1 MRLKNMTLGDINFQR
16 KYGFYYIYFILIV
29 FYGFI
34 IYILPS
40 DWRKPATAIMIY
52 SDPAAMGMF
61 FMGAIV
67 LLEKSENVLNSI
79 AISPVKTEEY
89 ILSKIISLGIIS
101 VITALILGA
110 IAGLTNYFEIA
121 ISVFLCSSFFTLLG
135 LLVASKVSSLNQ
147 FTIAT
152 VPFEIIC
159 FLPPIIAMFW
169 FDSCLF
175 TIHPGTACINLII
188 QTGNIYLNIGVILI
202 WFLLLWKIVVKS
214 VKKMINSVGGIKL

>member
-1 MRLKNMTLGDINFQR
+1 MRLKNMIIGDINFQR
-16 KYGFYYIYFILIV
+16 KYGFYYIYLVLIV

-34 IYILPS
+34 IYLLPTA
-40 DWRKPATAIMIY
+40 WRKPAAEIMIY

-61 FMGAIV
+61 FMGAII

-79 AISPVKTEEY
+79 AISPVKTQEY
-89 ILSKIISLGIIS
+89 IMSKIISLGVIS
-101 VITALILGA
+101 VVTAIILGA
-110 IAGLTNYFEIA
+110 LAGLTNYFEIG
-121 ISVFLCSSFFTLLG
+121 ISVFLCSSIFTLLG

-169 FDSCLF
+169 CDSYLF
-175 TIHPGTACINLII
+175 LIHPGTACINLLA
-188 QTGNIYLNIGVILI
+188 QKGNVYFNIGIILI
-202 WFLLLWKIVVKS
+202 WFLILWNVVVKS
-214 VKKMINSVGGIKL
+214 VKKMINSLGGIKL